1 MCDWSVSSV
10 TVATCHRTPGRPHP
24 AYVRFAS
31 CPVVAPTPCSRSEG
45 WRHRGPQPLRPFV
58 PAGSAWARTDPPSRS
73 RASCSPR
80 TPTWWSTRANEF
92 VSRGG
97 IKLDNA
103 LAKLQVDV
111 QGRRCL
117 DVGAST
123 GGFTDCLLQRGA
135 ALVLAVDVGYG
146 QLDWRLRQDS
156 RVLVMERLN
165 ARYLGD
171 SHLPFRPELITVD
184 VSFISLAK
192 LLPSIV
198 ATGADEL
205 DLLGLVKPQ
214 FEVGKKKVGK
224 GGVVREAEDRRDAI
238 RQVAKA
244 AQQEG
249 LVVRGIASSGLPG
262 PKGNR
267 ETFVWASRT
276 GDPVDLDAALLEVES

>member
-1 MCDWSVSSV
+1 MARRRAD
-10 TVATCHRTPGRPHP
+10 TLLA
-24 AYVRFAS
+24 
-31 CPVVAPTPCSRSEG
+31 E
-45 WRHRGPQPLRPFV
+45 RGL
-58 PAGSAWARTDPPSRS
+58 APSRTAAAAS
-73 RASCSPR
+73 VRAGRVRLGADGATIDKPSELVPEDAELVVE
-80 TPTWWSTRANEF
+80 PGEEF

-97 IKLDNA
+97 IKLRNA
-103 LAKLQVDV
+103 LEGLGVQVE
-111 QGRRCL
+111 GRRCL

-135 ALVLAVDVGYG
+135 TLVLAVDVGYG

-165 ARYLGD
+165 ARHLGE

-198 ATGADEL
+198 PCAAEEV

-214 FEVGKKKVGK
+214 FELEKERVGK
-224 GGVVREAEDRRDAI
+224 GGVVRDAADRRDAI
-238 RQVAKA
+238 RRVAEA
-244 AQQEG
+244 ARAKG
-249 LVVRGIASSGLPG
+249 LVIRGVASSKLPG

-267 ETFVWASRT
+267 ETFVWAARS
-276 GDPVDLDAALLEVES
+276 GEEIDLDAAIGEVEP

>member
-1 MCDWSVSSV
+1 V
-10 TVATCHRTPGRPHP
+10 TRRRADTLLAERGLAPSRTAAAATVRAGR
-24 AYVRFAS
+24 VRL
-31 CPVVAPTPCSRSEG
+31 G
-45 WRHRGPQPLRPFV
+45 KD
-58 PAGSAWARTDPPSRS
+58 GSAVDKPSELVPED
-73 RASCSPR
+73 AELIVEEGQ
-80 TPTWWSTRANEF
+80 EF

-103 LAKLQVDV
+103 LKELPVEVEDRLA
-111 QGRRCL
+111 L

-135 ALVLAVDVGYG
+135 RLVLAVDVGYG
-146 QLDWRLRQDS
+146 QLDWKLRQDS

-171 SHLPFRPELITVD
+171 SSLPFRPELITVD
-184 VSFISLAK
+184 VSFISLAM

-198 ATGADEL
+198 ATAADEF

-214 FEVGKKKVGK
+214 FELGKEKVGK
-224 GGVVREAEDRRDAI
+224 GGVVRDAGDRRAAI
-238 RQVAKA
+238 RKVSEA

-249 LVVRGIASSGLPG
+249 LVVRGVAPSGLPG

-267 ETFVWASRT
+267 ETFVWAARS
-276 GDPVDLDAALLEVES
+276 GDAIDLDATLEEVEP

>member
-1 MCDWSVSSV
+1 M
-10 TVATCHRTPGRPHP
+10 
-24 AYVRFAS
+24 
-31 CPVVAPTPCSRSEG
+31 SRRRADTLLAE
-45 WRHRGPQPLRPFV
+45 RGL
-58 PAGSAWARTDPPSRS
+58 APSRTAAAATV
-73 RASCSPR
+73 RAGR
-80 TPTWWSTRANEF
+80 VRLGKDGSTVEKPSELVSEDADLVVEEGEEF

-103 LAKLQVDV
+103 LSQLEIDV
-111 QGRRCL
+111 EGRRCL

-135 ALVLAVDVGYG
+135 AMVIAVDVGYG

-192 LLPSIV
+192 LVPPIV
-198 ATGADEL
+198 ASAADQF

-214 FEVGKKKVGK
+214 FEVGKEKVGK
-224 GGVVREAEDRRDAI
+224 GGVVREADDRRDAI
-238 RQVAKA
+238 RGVAEA
-244 AQQEG
+244 ASAEG
-249 LVVRGIASSGLPG
+249 LVVRGLASSGLPG

-267 ETFVWASRT
+267 ETFVWAAPG
-276 GDPVDLDAALLEVES
+276 GDPIDLDAALLEVEP

>member
-1 MCDWSVSSV
+1 M
-10 TVATCHRTPGRPHP
+10 
-24 AYVRFAS
+24 
-31 CPVVAPTPCSRSEG
+31 SRRRADTLLAE
-45 WRHRGPQPLRPFV
+45 RGL
-58 PAGSAWARTDPPSRS
+58 APSRTAAAATV
-73 RASCSPR
+73 RAGR
-80 TPTWWSTRANEF
+80 VRLGKDGSTVEKPSELLPENADLVVDEGEEF

-111 QGRRCL
+111 RGRRCL

-276 GDPVDLDAALLEVES
+276 GDPVDLDAALLEVEP